1 MKGSSMM
8 PAKSDLG
15 DLPLPVNPVGWDV
28 RFAPG
33 APARLAVL
41 DNLMKRYREG
51 KLAGADPPAGGP
63 SESSFESSWSSM
75 MAMLT
80 DETERK
86 GPCTT

>member
-1 MKGSSMM
+1 MT

-33 APARLAVL
+33 APAGLAPL

-51 KLAGADPPAGGP
+51 KLVTRADPPADGP